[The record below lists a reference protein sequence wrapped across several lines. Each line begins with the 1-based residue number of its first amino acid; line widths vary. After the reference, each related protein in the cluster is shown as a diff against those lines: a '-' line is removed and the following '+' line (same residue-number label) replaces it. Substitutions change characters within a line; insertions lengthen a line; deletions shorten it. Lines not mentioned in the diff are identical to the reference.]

1 MVPKLQGLVSRC
13 KTLLPG
19 EKSRPLVKGWGVGC
33 FTTRLLSP
41 QFTSCCHGAASFG
54 NGMPYSGGSWCACV
68 CPSPQNLG
76 RQARARCQSPTPCPL
91 KFEHCDGATV
101 CNFHKGRKVHTV
113 QIRQRLD
120 PTMAFGLRRNS
131 KFCDLFSI
139 WHHTFKPEKYR
150 SQIWVSN
157 P

>member
-54 NGMPYSGGSWCACV
+54 NGMPYSGGSW
-68 CPSPQNLG
+68 
-76 RQARARCQSPTPCPL
+76 RAQSSVPHHNQVL
-91 KFEHCDGATV
+91 
-101 CNFHKGRKVHTV
+101 
-113 QIRQRLD
+113 RLD
-120 PTMAFGLRRNS
+120 LGS
-131 KFCDLFSI
+131 
-139 WHHTFKPEKYR
+139 
-150 SQIWVSN
+150 
-157 P
+157 